1 MASAT
6 RPAARNGR
14 AHPERVLGID
24 PAAAGA
30 TGYAVL
36 EADPSQKNEFRVL
49 HYGAAR
55 PARGATAA
63 IRLEG
68 IHRLVASLLEEFLPG
83 AVAVEA
89 PFAALNVRSA
99 LLLAEVR
106 GVVLLAA
113 AQRHV
118 PVESYSPR
126 EIKAS
131 VAGYGQASKEQ
142 MQVMVRS
149 QLRMAELPEPH
160 DAADA
165 LAVALCH
172 IHSQRARARMGTA
185 LAPGPTAGGRADPQ
199 VSSSARPAGSGLRA
213 ARAR

>member
-1 MASAT
+1 MATAT
-6 RPAARNGR
+6 RPVR
-14 AHPERVLGID
+14 AGCERVLGID

-30 TGYAVL
+30 TGYAVV
-36 EADPSQKNEFRVL
+36 ETDGRGCRVV

-55 PARGATAA
+55 PPRKASAA
-63 IRLEG
+63 ARLEAV
-68 IHRLVASLLEEFLPG
+68 HRLVAGLLEEFSPG

-89 PFAALNVRSA
+89 PFAALNVKSA
-99 LLLAEVR
+99 LILAEVR

-113 AQRHV
+113 AQGRV

-142 MQVMVRS
+142 VQVMVRS
-149 QLRMAELPEPH
+149 QLRMEELPQPL

-172 IHSQRARARMGTA
+172 IHSRQARLRMSAAMGTTGA
-185 LAPGPTAGGRADPQ
+185 RGTNGRP
-199 VSSSARPAGSGLRA
+199 RGR
-213 ARAR
+213 